1 MLAPALAAAEN
12 RVQASIAA
20 TAGAT
25 DNAFDAGSDGTT
37 AEPRADGFAGV
48 DPQLLFITDTRRLTS
63 VLSVAASLRQYLNES
78 QGNRRSVTG
87 GWSLEYL
94 AAPTWRVSGNAAL
107 SFADVA
113 AFDPT
118 DVGTAVPAGGGT
130 FVTFAGTGTVAK
142 DFSQILRAVETFG
155 VTGYLP
161 QGDSSLQTQSFGLHD
176 GLEVQLS
183 SKRDAL
189 GFTLTTDVHRYD
201 PPSLP
206 TVTDVSVALGSEW
219 FHELSAFWGTLVG
232 AGLAM
237 TFAEDTS
244 PLSPVAHVGIRYH
257 QDISSAELRLAETV
271 SSNPR
276 LGATFTSS
284 EATVRAELRP
294 SRIFAFG
301 VVGSG
306 ARSSAIGEDSIVYLV
321 NGELRA
327 SWLPRD
333 NVSVDISYA
342 LLHQVNESGTLAIP
356 DLSRNTVTLSVR
368 FSYPDHRPTP
378 RFIDL
383 GGLGVRQSEDIDI
396 EQAERAP
403 Q

>member
-1 MLAPALAAAEN
+1 MLAPAPAAADS

-25 DNAFDAGSDGTT
+25 DNAFDAASDGST

-63 VLSVAASLRQYLNES
+63 IVSAGASLRQYLNES

-87 GWSLEYL
+87 GWSVVYL
-94 AAPTWRVSGNAAL
+94 AAPTWRVGGNAAL
-107 SFADVA
+107 TYADVA

-130 FVTFAGTGTVAK
+130 FVTVAGSGTVAK
-142 DFSQILRAVETFG
+142 DFSQSLRAVETFG
-155 VTGYLP
+155 VNAYLP
-161 QGDSSLQTQSFGLHD
+161 QDDSPLQTRGVGLHE

-183 SKRDAL
+183 SKRDAF
-189 GFTLTTDVHRYD
+189 GFALSTDVYRYD

-206 TVTDVSVALGSEW
+206 TVTNVSVTLGSEW
-219 FHELSAFWGTLVG
+219 FHELSAFWGVLAG
-232 AGLAM
+232 AGVAM

-244 PLSPVAHVGIRYH
+244 PVTPVGRIGFRYH
-257 QDISSAELRLAETV
+257 GDLSNAELRLAETV

-284 EATVRAELRP
+284 EASVRADVRLGRF
-294 SRIFAFG
+294 FALG

-306 ARSSAIGEDSIVYLV
+306 ARSSAIDADSIIYLV

-333 NVSVDISYA
+333 NLSVDLSYA
-342 LLHQVNESGTLAIP
+342 LLHQANESGTLAAP

-368 FSYPDHRPTP
+368 WSYPDHRPTP
-378 RFIDL
+378 RVIDV
-383 GGLGVRQSEDIDI
+383 GGLGVRQSEDVDV
-396 EQAERAP
+396 EEAERAP